1 MNRARALEMSTE
13 NHEEIHMAFGILLV
27 IAGILIAVYPPLL
40 SIILASVLI
49 IFGVTITMVA
59 YRVKKMQKRFDD
71 PFVDFFF
78 RF

>member
-1 MNRARALEMSTE
+1 MQIGEYGG
-13 NHEEIHMAFGILLV
+13 HEESTMVFGIMLV
-27 IAGILIAVYPPLL
+27 VAGILIAVYPPLL
-40 SIILASVLI
+40 SIIVASVLI
-49 IFGVTITMVA
+49 LFGVTITMVS

>member
-1 MNRARALEMSTE
+1 MV
-13 NHEEIHMAFGILLV
+13 FGIMLV
-27 IAGILIAVYPPLL
+27 VAGILIAVYPPLL
-40 SIILASVLI
+40 SIIVASVLI
-49 IFGVTITMVA
+49 LFGVTITMVS